1 MTVQIIICFRPKISQ
16 RHLNNILIFIL
27 LHTLLLLLLT
37 TTTTILHEI
46 MLPALH
52 SITPS
57 AKSSTRKRTKFQFV
71 FDPTPVAAA
80 RYVLPF
86 QPCNIL
92 HREYVR

>member
-16 RHLNNILIFIL
+16 RHLNKILIFIL
-27 LHTLLLLLLT
+27 LHTLLLLLT

-46 MLPALH
+46 ILPALH
-52 SITPS
+52 SIIPS

-92 HREYVR
+92 HRGYVR